1 MNTRILTRAA
11 AVTLALACTLPTV
24 LPGQT
29 GHRIVVTPYA
39 GAFVPTGKLARFGHN
54 APSNAGLGL
63 QQRNGLALG
72 ANASYWFTDRT
83 GIEVGGMYA
92 FSDAKS
98 LAGPGGGMPGFPAAG
113 TRTAYVLAGSA
124 RLMLNILPISE
135 RTAVRFGI
143 GPAVIRHDG
152 TAYKADETGVLSGL
166 TDYGAAL
173 SLCTKLPL
181 GNVVNVRLRAED
193 YIYRSEIRY
202 FHGTGGGA
210 SDLVFDA
217 RTQHDLVFSAGLQ
230 MIIWR

>member
-181 GNVVNVRLRAED
+181 ATWSTSGCAPRTTSTGPRSGTSMARAVVRATWCSMPG
-193 YIYRSEIRY
+193 RSTTWSSRP
-202 FHGTGGGA
+202 G
-210 SDLVFDA
+210 S
-217 RTQHDLVFSAGLQ
+217 R
-230 MIIWR
+230 

>member
-1 MNTRILTRAA
+1 MNTRTLTRIA
-11 AVTLALACTLPTV
+11 AVTMAVACAVPTTLPAQN
-24 LPGQT
+24 GR
-29 GHRIVVTPYA
+29 RIVITPYA

-54 APSNAGLGL
+54 APANAGLGL
-63 QQRNGLALG
+63 RQQNGLALG

-83 GIEVGGMYA
+83 GIEIGGLYA

-98 LAGPGGGMPGFPAAG
+98 LAGSAGGMPGFPSAG

-124 RLMLNILPISE
+124 KLMLNILPISD

-152 TAYKADETGVLSGL
+152 SAYNADETGSLSGL

-181 GNVVNVRLRAED
+181 GNVINIRLRAED
-193 YIYRSEIRY
+193 YLYRSRIRY
-202 FHGTGGGA
+202 YGGTAGTG
-210 SDLVFDA
+210 DLTFDT
-217 RTQHDLVFSAGLQ
+217 RTQNDLVFSAGLQ
-230 MIIWR
+230 MVFWR